1 MGGPPADR
9 VRGAPDPVAERSS
22 RLNWAFGWYLS
33 WYFYRRFNA
42 VRVARAGLPLAWAGR
57 PVIVFGNHPS
67 WWDPAFY
74 IFLCVR
80 LFPGRAGFG
89 PMDASALEQ
98 YGVLRKMGV
107 FGVDQSSPRGAAQF
121 LTTSLRILSTPGT
134 SLWITGEG
142 HFTDTR
148 QRPIRLRPGLAH
160 LARRRPDAV
169 FLPLAL
175 EYAFWNES
183 KPEALALFGL
193 PVAAP
198 ADSSVAGWTA
208 QLEQAL
214 TRAMDDL
221 TQLSMA
227 REAAP
232 FVSLVH
238 GGAGVG
244 GIYDLYRRGRAWAA
258 GRRFNPAHEPHKAGE

>member
-1 MGGPPADR
+1 MTAPPRA
-9 VRGAPDPVAERSS
+9 ADPVAERSP
-22 RLNWAFGWYLS
+22 RLNWAFGWYLR

-42 VRVARAGLPLAWAGR
+42 VRVAHTGLPRTWAGR

-74 IFLCVR
+74 ILLCIR
-80 LFPGRAGFG
+80 LFPDRAGYG
-89 PMDASALEQ
+89 PMDAAALQQ

-107 FGVDQSSPRGAAQF
+107 FGVDQSSLRGAARF
-121 LTTSLRILSTPGT
+121 MATSLHILSRPNT
-134 SLWITGEG
+134 SMWITGEG
-142 HFTDTR
+142 HFTDLR

-160 LARRRPDAV
+160 LARRVPDAV
-169 FLPLAL
+169 LLPLAV

-183 KPEALALFGL
+183 KPEALAKFGP
-193 PVAAP
+193 PVPTP
-198 ADSSVAGWTA
+198 ADTSVAGWTA

-214 TRAMDDL
+214 TETMDDL
-221 TQLSMA
+221 AQLSKT
-227 REAAP
+227 REPAP

-244 GIYDLYRRGRAWAA
+244 GIYDVYRRGRAWAT